1 MVDSHF
7 ILIFLNSY
15 FLGLCA
21 WNALVKCSETE
32 RVVLMGRSNDLPYRI
47 SDDLILS

>member
-1 MVDSHF
+1 MVDSNF

-32 RVVLMGRSNDLPYRI
+32 RVVLMGSHPPLMI
-47 SDDLILS
+47 CLIGFLMT